1 MKEKIKKV
9 LFVVILA
16 IIISFGFF
24 EIKRYYI
31 LNKSYE
37 FKYQYHTQKDFDK
50 LIKNLESKKQ
60 DIDNLKPGML
70 DERRTDYLKDEYNF
84 RVKELKDIKKS
95 LNKGKIKTKDLYNVI
110 YTISELELNNS
121 YRIKVLSSKKTI
133 NLEKLIYIGYS
144 NYYLVE
150 LSNFNVANA
159 NELYIPHEMDQI
171 IYGTFENYS
180 RILDIIIEEGAK

>member
-9 LFVVILA
+9 LFGVILA

-60 DIDNLKPGML
+60 DIDNLKPGMF
-70 DERRTDYLKDEYNF
+70 DEGRTDYLKDEYNF

-180 RILDIIIEEGAK
+180 RILDFIIEEGAK

>member
-16 IIISFGFF
+16 KIISFGFF

-31 LNKSYE
+31 LNKSYV

-60 DIDNLKPGML
+60 DIDNLKPGMF
-70 DERRTDYLKDEYNF
+70 DEGRTDYLKDEYNF

>member
-60 DIDNLKPGML
+60 DIDNLKPGMF
-70 DERRTDYLKDEYNF
+70 DEGRTDYLKDEYNF

-171 IYGTFENYS
+171 IYGTFF
-180 RILDIIIEEGAK
+180 II

>member
-60 DIDNLKPGML
+60 DIDNLKPGMF
-70 DERRTDYLKDEYNF
+70 DEGRTDYLKDEYNF